1 MAKFKGSKCLTGDCG
16 GHKAGYR
23 YQSGGGGKQP
33 HPNAK
38 SFKKGMKIHVQEVKK
53 ENRIQNKKASQAK
66 KSRKTVKVNV

>member
-16 GHKAGYR
+16 GHRAGYR
-23 YQSGGGGKQP
+23 YSSGGGGKQP

-53 ENRIQNKKASQAK
+53 RKQNTKEKKPVK
-66 KSRKTVKVNV
+66 RRKVVKR